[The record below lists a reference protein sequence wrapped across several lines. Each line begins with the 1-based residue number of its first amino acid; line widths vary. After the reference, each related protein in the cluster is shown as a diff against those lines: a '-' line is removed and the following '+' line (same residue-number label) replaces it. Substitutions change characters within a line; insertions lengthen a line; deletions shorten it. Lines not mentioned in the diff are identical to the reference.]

1 MIYNGEIGKCE
12 GVRLIEQTGIPDGN
26 YSSGSY
32 ISSFSFTPWVNSWSD
47 WAFFF
52 GQDTV
57 AEAIVVPDEI
67 RAKIPTDYGRS
78 KGIAWYYLGAAA
90 LTQTQPSQA
99 RIVQWSSAA

>member
-1 MIYNGEIGKCE
+1 
-12 GVRLIEQTGIPDGN
+12 VTG
-26 YSSGSY
+26 Y
-32 ISSFSFTPWVNSWSD
+32 SD

-57 AEAIVVPDEI
+57 AEAIVVLEEM
-67 RAKIPTDYGRS
+67 RAKIPTDYGQS

-90 LTQTQPSQA
+90 LTQTLASQA